1 MRCLRKEGVFSTGC
15 FRKTH
20 MSSCSSL
27 SCALHILAG
36 GVCLQIGKDTLA
48 NCSPLSLSPLPENAE
63 IPPEALCTWHCAD
76 THFFTLFKSETGG
89 TLLYS
94 HTNEVLYHA
103 SLDAQLAP
111 ACPKDAAF
119 LCQFT
124 FDSLPEGRVPRLLVF
139 DVLTQGTPMHR
150 GERLRSLQHCLPQPL
165 CCVQWIGYA
174 GCLSSQFVAAL
185 PHSICGVLTLGVCP
199 LEVLVK

>member
-1 MRCLRKEGVFSTGC
+1 MDLTE
-15 FRKTH
+15 
-20 MSSCSSL
+20 
-27 SCALHILAG
+27 ALQLLAG
-36 GVCLQIGKDTLA
+36 EVCLHVAQDTLPK
-48 NCSPLSLSPLPENAE
+48 CTRLSLLPITE
-63 IPPEALCTWHCAD
+63 IGDKQLCTWLCKD
-76 THFFTLFKSETGG
+76 THFFTLFKSEASG

-150 GERLRSLQHCLPQPL
+150 GERLRSLQHCLPQLLDWVCRVPFQSV
-165 CCVQWIGYA
+165 CCSTSTLHLWCFDT
-174 GCLSSQFVAAL
+174 GCL
-185 PHSICGVLTLGVCP
+185 PT
-199 LEVLVK
+199 

>member
-1 MRCLRKEGVFSTGC
+1 MDTST
-15 FRKTH
+15 
-20 MSSCSSL
+20 L
-27 SCALHILAG
+27 SQALHILAG

-48 NCSPLSLSPLPENAE
+48 NCSPLSLSLLPENAE
-63 IPPEALCTWHCAD
+63 IPQEALCTWHCAD
-76 THFFTLFKSETGG
+76 THFFTLFKSEASG

-124 FDSLPEGRVPRLLVF
+124 FDSLPEGQVPRLLVF
-139 DVLTQGTPMHR
+139 DVLTQGSPMHR
-150 GERLRSLQHCLPQPL
+150 GEKLRSLQHCLPQPL